1 MSIKGQQVLVFDI
14 GKTHVKVTVLSD
26 IGAELYQNR
35 TSNKVKQTDLYDSYD
50 VDGIWEWL
58 LNELTTLAPRYDIR
72 SISIATHG
80 AAAALVNAQ
89 TEELLLPIMDYEYE
103 NYPDDLPDYTSL
115 RPTTRFRP

>member
-80 AAAALVNAQ
+80 AAAALGV
-89 TEELLLPIMDYEYE
+89 TP
-103 NYPDDLPDYTSL
+103 SHHVL
-115 RPTTRFRP
+115 RI